1 MILSVDLENYSIL
14 TKMQRLFAFFT
25 FITLIQAAQ
34 AQSLPIQPT
43 GKRDTSFN
51 NNSAFRQIQSKYPN
65 ASHVNLPANENIVI
79 ENNIKYVKI
88 GERELE
94 LDVFYPKAKRSKKR
108 VGVLI
113 IHGGGWR
120 TGNRT
125 QHYALAQR
133 MAEHG
138 YVAVTAEYR
147 LSTEALYPAAVYDLK
162 TAIRWMRKNAQ
173 NYQID
178 TQRIVAMGYSA
189 GGQLAAL
196 IGNTNKNVRFEG
208 DLGYKE
214 YSSDVNAIIDLDG
227 ILAFI
232 HPESG
237 EGDDSKSISAATYWF
252 GYNKT
257 TKPEIWHEGS
267 ALTYAGKDSPP
278 TLFINSSVP
287 RMHAGRE
294 DYIAKLNQYKIYSE
308 VHTYDDAPH
317 TFVLFNPWFEPIV
330 KNITGFIDK
339 VFK

>member
-1 MILSVDLENYSIL
+1 MKKL
-14 TKMQRLFAFFT
+14 LFAFT
-25 FITLIQAAQ
+25 IISLVKMAN
-34 AQSLPIQPT
+34 AQSFPIQPL
-43 GKRDTSFN
+43 GKPDTSFN
-51 NNSAFRQIQSKYPN
+51 NNSAFRQIKSKYPD
-65 ASHVNLPANENIVI
+65 ASHVNLPTNENIVI
-79 ENNIKYVKI
+79 EKNIKYVKI
-88 GERELE
+88 GKRELE
-94 LDVFYPKAKRSKKR
+94 LDVFYPKAKSSKKR

-138 YVAVTAEYR
+138 YVAITAEYR
-147 LSTEALYPAAVYDLK
+147 LSTEALYPAAVHDLK
-162 TAIRWMRKNAQ
+162 TAIRWMRKNAK

-178 TQRIVAMGYSA
+178 DKKIVAMGYSA

-196 IGNTNKNVRFEG
+196 IGNTNKNAKFEG
-208 DLGYKE
+208 DLGYNE
-214 YSSDVNAIIDLDG
+214 YSSDANAIIDLDG

-257 TKPEIWHEGS
+257 TKPELWNEGS

-294 DYIAKLNQYKIYSE
+294 DYIAKLNQYKIYTE